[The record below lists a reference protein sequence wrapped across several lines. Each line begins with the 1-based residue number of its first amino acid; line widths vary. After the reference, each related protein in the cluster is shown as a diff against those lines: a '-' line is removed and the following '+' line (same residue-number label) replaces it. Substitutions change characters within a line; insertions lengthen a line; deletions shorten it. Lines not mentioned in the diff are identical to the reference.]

1 MQDIVEKLLNLPDT
15 KIINTEII
23 SGEVLITVVSI
34 NDDIPCRKCGK
45 PTASKGVGQEVKL
58 RHLPI
63 LGQPCYI
70 LIKPKRGYCKSCENT
85 PTTNQRL
92 SWYDYKSRYTKAY
105 ESHVLFSLI
114 NSTIIDV
121 STKENLGYDAVEGI
135 VNRRVENKVN
145 WKQFKTLGLVGID
158 EIALKKGY
166 RDYVT
171 IITSRVE
178 GKNKVLAV
186 IKGREKADIKRF
198 LEGIPRRL
206 HRTIAGF
213 CCDMHDGYVYAVKEV
228 FKEKIPVIVDRF
240 HVAKLYRKSLVNLRK
255 SELNRLRKELNIN
268 EYQSLKQAIGILKM
282 NKEFLTDE
290 ERKTL
295 QPLFKYSPALK
306 AAYHLCCKLTGI
318 YNSLIG
324 IRKATKKID
333 EWIALVE
340 DSGLRCFNSFINTL
354 KKYKTQIV
362 RYFKGRFTSGFVEG
376 LNNKIKVI
384 KRRCYGILNENTLFQ
399 RLFLDLSGYDLAL
412 TQQGF
417 CAI

>member
-1 MQDIVEKLLNLPDT
+1 MQNIVENLLNLSDT
-15 KIINTEII
+15 KIVNTEII
-23 SGEVLITVVSI
+23 SGEVLITVVSTI
-34 NDDIPCRKCGK
+34 DDIPCRQCGK
-45 PTASKGVGQEVKL
+45 PTVSKGVGQEVKL

-70 LIKPKRGYCKSCENT
+70 LIKPKRGYCKNCEDN

-92 SWYDYKSRYTKAY
+92 SWYDYKSRYTKDY
-105 ESHVLFSLI
+105 EHHILFSLI
-114 NSTIIDV
+114 NSTITDV
-121 STKENLGYDAVEGI
+121 SIKENIGYGAVEGI
-135 VNRRVENKVN
+135 VERRIENKVN
-145 WKQFKTLGLVGID
+145 WNQFKALGLVGID
-158 EIALKKGY
+158 EIALKKRY

-171 IITSRVE
+171 IITSRLD

-186 IKGREKADIKRF
+186 IKGRDKADIKRF
-198 LEGIPRRL
+198 LEGVPKRL

-240 HVAKLYRKSLVNLRK
+240 HVAKLYRKSLIALRK
-255 SELNRLRKELNIN
+255 SELKRLKKELKSEI
-268 EYQSLKQAIGILKM
+268 YQSLKQAISILKV
-282 NKEFLTDE
+282 NKEFLSNE
-290 ERKTL
+290 ERKVL
-295 QPLFKYSPALK
+295 EKLFKYSPALK
-306 AAYHLCCKLTGI
+306 TAYRLCCKLTGI
-318 YNSLIG
+318 YNSRIG

-340 DSGLRCFNSFINTL
+340 ASGLNCFNTFIATL
-354 KKYKTQIV
+354 RKYKTQIV

-412 TQQGF
+412 AQQGLL
-417 CAI
+417 AI